1 MKRSITVFLLT
12 AFLVA
17 TLFTF
22 NTTVYAETDSGKN
35 SIVLQIGNAY
45 MEVNGSSQEIDPG
58 KATTPILYFGRT
70 VLPIR
75 AVVEAMGGTV
85 GWNGNEK
92 KVTITA
98 RGSTVEMWIDATTIR
113 VNGSQKKIDVAP
125 AIINGRTMVPVR
137 FVTENLN
144 CTVDWDGVTKKVT
157 IKYSL
162 ENHEKDL
169 RQFFSFI
176 TKGDP
181 IWSVRQ
187 LAYKASP
194 NEATAQ
200 QWLANFRSL
209 KSLKVVSVEQASP
222 EQWTDKWESYKVV
235 LDVTTSEPPEKYGWE
250 NGRNIRW
257 VTLIPQGGG
266 AWKVEALA
274 TSP

>member
-98 RGSTVEMWIDATTIR
+98 RGSTVEMWIDSITIR

-194 NEATAQ
+194 NEVTAQ
-200 QWLANFRSL
+200 QWLANFQSL

-222 EQWTDKWESYKVV
+222 EQWTDKWESYKVA